1 MSKLNQ
7 SWRRTAGST
16 GFSCLMLAVLTCQAR
31 AQLAITEVMSDAAT
45 NHGPMVVQNQSDFW
59 ELTNYGP
66 SPINLAGYFFS
77 DSLETPLVPL
87 VAQGDPRLIIAANQS
102 LLLVRNKETTIAA
115 QFW

>member
-7 SWRRTAGST
+7 SWRRVAASIGS
-16 GFSCLMLAVLTCQAR
+16 SSLLLVVLTCHAR

-77 DSLETPLVPL
+77 D
-87 VAQGDPRLIIAANQS
+87 
-102 LLLVRNKETTIAA
+102 
-115 QFW
+115 